1 MIGHDPS
8 LYGFSECFIFV
19 SFFSAIMSR
28 LPKNRLATFVMLL
41 VGRVYD
47 YCLSDDSFKPSY
59 IEKLSRFF
67 IIYEVVACDWL
78 SHFDSFSNGFACFFY
93 DGSSK

>member
-1 MIGHDPS
+1 
-8 LYGFSECFIFV
+8 
-19 SFFSAIMSR
+19 
-28 LPKNRLATFVMLL
+28 MLL

-78 SHFDSFSNGFACFFY
+78 SHFDSFSNGFACFFMMVHRNR
-93 DGSSK
+93 DAFGSRFALMVALSAI